1 MLFFFFFLEII
12 KLKIKTSSPL
22 WRSELTC
29 ESCLCRPGAVA
40 QGATGGGRGQD
51 QQSRELM
58 RLLGLYTRVGGGVGG
73 GAQVSSVE
81 DVCNQSGGGERVRAQ
96 QHGQCVVMVTFHFK
110 HHLKT
115 RRRRRRTDQHT

>member
-1 MLFFFFFLEII
+1 M
-12 KLKIKTSSPL
+12 PL

-40 QGATGGGRGQD
+40 QGAMGGGGQD

-58 RLLGLYTRVGGGVGG
+58 RLLGLFARVGGGVGG

-81 DVCNQSGGGERVRAQ
+81 DLCNQSGGGERVRAQ
-96 QHGQCVVMVTFHFK
+96 QHGQRVVMVTVSVSFK
-110 HHLKT
+110 HHLT
-115 RRRRRRTDQHT
+115 TRRRRTDQHR